1 MATETFRTSLHGF
14 NRTDVVQFIQKMTT
28 AHEKEL
34 RLREEEN
41 DRMRQE
47 LDTLRDE
54 AAQLRAQN
62 EALTAQVK
70 ELLQAAPE
78 PLEHP
83 ASEPQAAAPAADI
96 AEKELAAYRRAEG
109 MERKARERAE
119 ATTRLLKNVFAKA
132 NERLNVGSKEFSSAA
147 ETLRA
152 DYERLQQLLAD
163 AKGVFDASAEELQS
177 AGDALD
183 EA

>member
-70 ELLQAAPE
+70 ELLQAA
-78 PLEHP
+78 LGHP
-83 ASEPQAAAPAADI
+83 VSEPQAAAPAADI

-132 NERLNVGSKEFSSAA
+132 NERLNAGSKEFSSAA

>member
-1 MATETFRTSLHGF
+1 M
-14 NRTDVVQFIQKMTT
+14 
-28 AHEKEL
+28 
-34 RLREEEN
+34 
-41 DRMRQE
+41 
-47 LDTLRDE
+47 
-54 AAQLRAQN
+54 
-62 EALTAQVK
+62 
-70 ELLQAAPE
+70 
-78 PLEHP
+78 
-83 ASEPQAAAPAADI
+83 
-96 AEKELAAYRRAEG
+96 ELASRRAEG

-132 NERLNVGSKEFSSAA
+132 NERLNAGSKEFSSAA